1 MIAHTQTI
9 YQIKIYQDW
18 NIVKKVEKSIDRYK
32 RAVER
37 KLDVDE
43 EIIDD
48 SDHDSENV
56 ANILLDL
63 STSEIPVMKIEKGI
77 NIYTGTYTCETLINN
92 VNINKSDVL
101 LILYLI

>member
-1 MIAHTQTI
+1 MEHC
-9 YQIKIYQDW
+9 
-18 NIVKKVEKSIDRYK
+18 KKDEKSIDRYK
-32 RAVER
+32 RAVKR

-63 STSEIPVMKIEKGI
+63 STSEIPVMRIEKGI
-77 NIYTGTYTCETLINN
+77 NIYTGTYTYETLINN

>member
-1 MIAHTQTI
+1 MEHC
-9 YQIKIYQDW
+9 
-18 NIVKKVEKSIDRYK
+18 KKDEKSIDRYK
-32 RAVER
+32 RAVKR
-37 KLDVDE
+37 KLDVE

-63 STSEIPVMKIEKGI
+63 STSEIPVMRIEKGI
-77 NIYTGTYTCETLINN
+77 NIYTYTYETLINN

>member
-1 MIAHTQTI
+1 MEHR
-9 YQIKIYQDW
+9 
-18 NIVKKVEKSIDRYK
+18 KKDEKSIARYK
-32 RAVER
+32 RAVKR

-77 NIYTGTYTCETLINN
+77 NIYTYICEALINN
-92 VNINKSDVL
+92 VNINKSDAL

>member
-18 NIVKKVEKSIDRYK
+18 NIVEKMKNQQTDIK
-32 RAVER
+32 RAVKR

-43 EIIDD
+43 EIIND
-48 SDHDSENV
+48 SDHGSENV

-77 NIYTGTYTCETLINN
+77 NIYTYT
-92 VNINKSDVL
+92 
-101 LILYLI
+101 

>member
-1 MIAHTQTI
+1 MKNQ
-9 YQIKIYQDW
+9 
-18 NIVKKVEKSIDRYK
+18 DRYK
-32 RAVER
+32 KAVKR

-63 STSEIPVMKIEKGI
+63 STSKIPVMMLKDAIFSMLGSSFVCVSEK
-77 NIYTGTYTCETLINN
+77 
-92 VNINKSDVL
+92 
-101 LILYLI
+101 

>member
-1 MIAHTQTI
+1 LEHC
-9 YQIKIYQDW
+9 
-18 NIVKKVEKSIDRYK
+18 KKDEKSIDRFK
-32 RAVER
+32 RAVKR

-63 STSEIPVMKIEKGI
+63 STSKIPVMRIEKEIGSPVI
-77 NIYTGTYTCETLINN
+77 IFNYFLFIC
-92 VNINKSDVL
+92 
-101 LILYLI
+101 

>member
-1 MIAHTQTI
+1 LEHC
-9 YQIKIYQDW
+9 
-18 NIVKKVEKSIDRYK
+18 KKDEKSIVRYK
-32 RAVER
+32 RAVKR

-63 STSEIPVMKIEKGI
+63 STLGSSFVCVSEK
-77 NIYTGTYTCETLINN
+77 
-92 VNINKSDVL
+92 
-101 LILYLI
+101 

>member
-1 MIAHTQTI
+1 MILIEDKMKNQ
-9 YQIKIYQDW
+9 
-18 NIVKKVEKSIDRYK
+18 DRYK
-32 RAVER
+32 RAVKR
-37 KLDVDE
+37 KLDGDE

-48 SDHDSENV
+48 SDHGSENV

-77 NIYTGTYTCETLINN
+77 NIYTYTYETLINN
-92 VNINKSDVL
+92 VNINKSNVL

>member
-9 YQIKIYQDW
+9 PNQ
-18 NIVKKVEKSIDRYK
+18 NLPGLEHRKKDEKSIDTYK
-32 RAVER
+32 RAVKR

-63 STSEIPVMKIEKGI
+63 STSEIPVMKIEKDI

>member
-9 YQIKIYQDW
+9 YQNQ
-18 NIVKKVEKSIDRYK
+18 NLPGLEHCKKDEKSIDRYK
-32 RAVER
+32 RAVKR
-37 KLDVDE
+37 KLDVNE

-63 STSEIPVMKIEKGI
+63 STSEIPVMRIEKGI
-77 NIYTGTYTCETLINN
+77 NIYTYTYETLINN

>member
-1 MIAHTQTI
+1 MFTLFINE
-9 YQIKIYQDW
+9 KD
-18 NIVKKVEKSIDRYK
+18 EKSIDRYK
-32 RAVER
+32 RAVKR

-63 STSEIPVMKIEKGI
+63 STSEIPVLFFIH
-77 NIYTGTYTCETLINN
+77 
-92 VNINKSDVL
+92 L
-101 LILYLI
+101 LIKYLNIFKSNTKLIKHRIYLCSHYLLMFYMCMYIYLYLFQFS

>member
-1 MIAHTQTI
+1 MEHR
-9 YQIKIYQDW
+9 
-18 NIVKKVEKSIDRYK
+18 KKDEKSIYRYK
-32 RAVER
+32 RAVKR

-48 SDHDSENV
+48 SDHGSENV

-63 STSEIPVMKIEKGI
+63 STSEIPVMQIEKGI
-77 NIYTGTYTCETLINN
+77 NIYTYTYETLINN

>member
-1 MIAHTQTI
+1 MEHR
-9 YQIKIYQDW
+9 
-18 NIVKKVEKSIDRYK
+18 KKDEKSIDRYK
-32 RAVER
+32 RAVKR

-63 STSEIPVMKIEKGI
+63 STSKIPVMRIEK
-77 NIYTGTYTCETLINN
+77 YETLINN

>member
-1 MIAHTQTI
+1 M

-18 NIVKKVEKSIDRYK
+18 NIVKKDEKSIDRYK
-32 RAVER
+32 RAVKR
-37 KLDVDE
+37 KLDVDG

-63 STSEIPVMKIEKGI
+63 STSEIPVMRIEKGI
-77 NIYTGTYTCETLINN
+77 NIYT
-92 VNINKSDVL
+92 
-101 LILYLI
+101 LYIHI

>member
-1 MIAHTQTI
+1 MISAANLGQECLLI
-9 YQIKIYQDW
+9 NQ
-18 NIVKKVEKSIDRYK
+18 EK
-32 RAVER
+32 
-37 KLDVDE
+37 DE

-77 NIYTGTYTCETLINN
+77 NIYTGSYTYETL
-92 VNINKSDVL
+92 
-101 LILYLI
+101 

>member
-18 NIVKKVEKSIDRYK
+18 NIVEKMKNQQTDIK
-32 RAVER
+32 RAVKR

-43 EIIDD
+43 EIIND
-48 SDHDSENV
+48 SDHGSENV

-63 STSEIPVMKIEKGI
+63 STIEIPVMKIEKGR
-77 NIYTGTYTCETLINN
+77 
-92 VNINKSDVL
+92 
-101 LILYLI
+101 

>member
-18 NIVKKVEKSIDRYK
+18 NIVKKMKNQQTDIK
-32 RAVER
+32 RAVKR

-77 NIYTGTYTCETLINN
+77 NIYTGSYTYETLINN
-92 VNINKSDVL
+92 VNINKCDVL

>member
-1 MIAHTQTI
+1 MEHC
-9 YQIKIYQDW
+9 
-18 NIVKKVEKSIDRYK
+18 KKDEKSIDRYK
-32 RAVER
+32 RAVKR

-63 STSEIPVMKIEKGI
+63 STSEIPVMKIEKG
-77 NIYTGTYTCETLINN
+77 NIYTYTYETLINN

>member
-1 MIAHTQTI
+1 MEHC
-9 YQIKIYQDW
+9 
-18 NIVKKVEKSIDRYK
+18 KKDEKSIDRYK
-32 RAVER
+32 RAVKR

-77 NIYTGTYTCETLINN
+77 NIYTYTYETLINN

>member
-1 MIAHTQTI
+1 MIAHTQTV

-32 RAVER
+32 RAVKR

-56 ANILLDL
+56 A
-63 STSEIPVMKIEKGI
+63 TW
-77 NIYTGTYTCETLINN
+77 
-92 VNINKSDVL
+92 
-101 LILYLI
+101 

>member
-1 MIAHTQTI
+1 LEHR
-9 YQIKIYQDW
+9 
-18 NIVKKVEKSIDRYK
+18 KKDEKSIDRYK
-32 RAVER
+32 RAVLKR

-48 SDHDSENV
+48 SDHDSEKV

-77 NIYTGTYTCETLINN
+77 NIYTYTCETLINN

>member
-1 MIAHTQTI
+1 MEHR
-9 YQIKIYQDW
+9 
-18 NIVKKVEKSIDRYK
+18 KKDEKSIDRYK
-32 RAVER
+32 RAVKR

-63 STSEIPVMKIEKGI
+63 STSEILVMKIEKGI

-101 LILYLI
+101 LICI

>member
-1 MIAHTQTI
+1 LEHC
-9 YQIKIYQDW
+9 
-18 NIVKKVEKSIDRYK
+18 KKDEKSIDRYK
-32 RAVER
+32 RAVKR

-63 STSEIPVMKIEKGI
+63 STSKIPVMRIEK
-77 NIYTGTYTCETLINN
+77 YETLINN